1 MHNLL
6 SVSKSLADETRLR
19 ILNLLG
25 DRDFCVCELQD
36 ILQMSEPRISRHV
49 RILKEAGLLSY
60 RKKGKWVYYSLNKT
74 EGKDLLLSYLQL
86 CFLKDPVF
94 KRDKDASA
102 NIVVACSVQ

>member
-60 RKKGKWVYYSLNKT
+60 RKEGKWVYYSLDKT
-74 EGKDLLLSYLQL
+74 EGKELLLSYLQL

-94 KRDKDASA
+94 KQDKEVSESM
-102 NIVVACSVQ
+102 VVTCSLQ